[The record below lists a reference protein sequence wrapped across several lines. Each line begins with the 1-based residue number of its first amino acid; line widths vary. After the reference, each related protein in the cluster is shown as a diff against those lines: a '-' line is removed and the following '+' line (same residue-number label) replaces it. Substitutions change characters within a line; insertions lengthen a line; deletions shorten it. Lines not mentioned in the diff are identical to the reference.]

1 VSDEHDG
8 HDGHD
13 RANAAD
19 RGAAS
24 VWAAVGVLVVLTVA
38 TAVVWVVA
46 ATTTRHRAESAADLA
61 ALAAAVLAP
70 DGERS
75 ACGRARWVAERMR
88 VELRSCR
95 LAGWDALV
103 EVTAEPSGL
112 FATLG
117 PAAARARAGP
127 VERPKEA
134 RRTVVSTR

>member
-1 VSDEHDG
+1 VTDEHD
-8 HDGHD
+8 D
-13 RANAAD
+13 ANTRD

-24 VWAAVGVLVVLTVA
+24 VWTAAGILVVLTVA

-61 ALAAAVLAP
+61 ALAAAGVAL

-88 VELRSCR
+88 VELSSCR
-95 LAGWDALV
+95 LVGWDALV
-103 EVTAEPSGL
+103 EVTAEPSDL
-112 FATLG
+112 FAGLG

-127 VERPKEA
+127 VERAAEA
-134 RRTVVSTR
+134 RRTVVPTR